1 MKMWARKT
9 YRIGV
14 GSLFPLIYYFSP
26 TRLLPLCFLTYFTG
40 IMTVLEVLRRVAPGS
55 YGVMVEHSKGILK
68 EKAGF
73 LLGTTNFLFANL
85 FCIIFFSKSVAI
97 ASLVFLT
104 YGDAMATI
112 IGKKYG
118 RIRFFKGKSL
128 IGSASF
134 FITCIVLGIGMK
146 FLPGLELGFLVILIG
161 AFVAAIV
168 ELLPI
173 PLDDNLT
180 VAPVTCIV
188 MEILS
193 RVMV

>member
-1 MKMWARKT
+1 
-9 YRIGV
+9 
-14 GSLFPLIYYFSP
+14 
-26 TRLLPLCFLTYFTG
+26 
-40 IMTVLEVLRRVAPGS
+40 MTVLEVLRRVAPGS
-55 YGVMVEHSKGILK
+55 YGVMVKYSKGILK
-68 EKAGF
+68 DKAGY
-73 LLGTTNFLFANL
+73 LLGTTNFLIANL

-97 ASLVFLT
+97 TALVFLT

-118 RIRFFKGKSL
+118 KIRFFKGKSL
-128 IGSASF
+128 IGTGSF
-134 FITCIVLGIGMK
+134 FLTCVLLGIIMR
-146 FLPGLELGFLVILIG
+146 FLPGIYLTFPVILIG

-180 VAPVTCIV
+180 VAPIACVV

-193 RVMV
+193 RVLV

>member
-1 MKMWARKT
+1 MKVWARKT

-14 GSLFPLIYYFSP
+14 GSLFPLIYYLSP
-26 TRLLPLCFLTYFTG
+26 TRLLPLCFLTYFSG
-40 IMTVLEVLRRVAPGS
+40 IMTVLEVMRRVAPGS
-55 YGVMVEHSKGILK
+55 YGVMVRYSKGILK

-73 LLGTTNFLFANL
+73 LLGTTNFLIANL

-118 RIRFFKGKSL
+118 KIRFFKGKSL
-128 IGSASF
+128 MGMGSF
-134 FITCIVLGIGMK
+134 FITCLILGIVMR
-146 FLPGLELGFLVILIG
+146 FLPGIELGFLIIVIG
-161 AFVAAIV
+161 AGVAAIV
-168 ELLPI
+168 EVLPI

-180 VAPVTCIV
+180 VAPITCIV
-188 MEILS
+188 MEILAH
-193 RVMV
+193 VLI